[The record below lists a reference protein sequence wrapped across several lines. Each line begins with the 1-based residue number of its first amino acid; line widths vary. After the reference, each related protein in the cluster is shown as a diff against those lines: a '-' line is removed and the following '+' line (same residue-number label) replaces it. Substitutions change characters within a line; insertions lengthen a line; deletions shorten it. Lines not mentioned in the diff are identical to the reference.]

1 MMLADMPRYDYKKK
15 GDKDEKGTLE
25 PNQVKGFNTLSEIEK
40 YLD

>member
-1 MMLADMPRYDYKKK
+1 MMLADMPRYDHRKK
-15 GDKDEKGTLE
+15 GGDEKVTLE

>member
-15 GDKDEKGTLE
+15 GDNEKGTLE
-25 PNQVKGFNTLSEIEK
+25 PNQVKGFNTLGEIEK

>member
-15 GDKDEKGTLE
+15 GDKDEKATLE
-25 PNQVKGFNTLSEIEK
+25 PDQVKGFNSLNEIEK